1 MDQMFVNI
9 VSDERAL
16 AKENLKGNTELE
28 WHIDKGYSENL
39 PEYVALY
46 SVDIDEDAGDT
57 LFVSSRILE
66 DLLIIIENIKMIKFS
81 LIWIDLYTIKNMV
94 IILEMKQKKMV

>member
-1 MDQMFVNI
+1 MFVNI

-28 WHIDKGYSENL
+28 WHIDKGYSENP

-46 SVDIDEDAGDT
+46 SVDIDENAVILY
-57 LFVSSRILE
+57 LFQVEYLKIY
-66 DLLIIIENIKMIKFS
+66 LIIIENIKMIKFS
-81 LIWIDLYTIKNMV
+81 LI
-94 IILEMKQKKMV
+94 

>member
-1 MDQMFVNI
+1 MFVNI

-28 WHIDKGYSENL
+28 WHIDKGYSENP

-46 SVDIDEDAGDT
+46 SVDIDKEAA
-57 LFVSSRILE
+57 ILY
-66 DLLIIIENIKMIKFS
+66 L
-81 LIWIDLYTIKNMV
+81 
-94 IILEMKQKKMV
+94 

>member
-28 WHIDKGYSENL
+28 WHIDKGYSENP

-46 SVDIDEDAGDT
+46 SVNIDEGLVILY
-57 LFVSSRILE
+57 LFQVEYLMIY
-66 DLLIIIENIKMIKFS
+66 LIIIENIKMIKFS
-81 LIWIDLYTIKNMV
+81 LI
-94 IILEMKQKKMV
+94 